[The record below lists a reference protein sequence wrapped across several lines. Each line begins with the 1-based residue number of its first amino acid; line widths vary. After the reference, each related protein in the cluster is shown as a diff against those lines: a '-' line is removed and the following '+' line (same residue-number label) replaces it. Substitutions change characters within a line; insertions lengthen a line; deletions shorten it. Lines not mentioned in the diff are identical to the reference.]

1 MRVSER
7 CRRVMLITVPEE
19 TLLTAATPC
28 TAGTIAGRLVAYGAA
43 KRRRRMGCRLVA
55 QPESLLMDRDGWH
68 SSHRRIRVGRERV
81 IGTGRR

>member
-1 MRVSER
+1 
-7 CRRVMLITVPEE
+7 MLITVPKE

-55 QPESLLMDRDGWH
+55 QPESLLMDRDGVEQLAPGH
-68 SSHRRIRVGRERV
+68 PGRA
-81 IGTGRR
+81 